1 MNAVSFFVDAA
12 IAYKKIF
19 DTLEQLF
26 EGISKA
32 LQRFDVYREKQNVI
46 DHGMKIRANM
56 ILLQLVS
63 ICDLSYKVLHKHNKF
78 AQFAAVTLFKSDDG
92 VGAALESLKTMT
104 EDESQMRSVYTY
116 VSGKQTERNT
126 EQLLEAS
133 KTTEQTTAQS
143 LEVSKKTERATE
155 QLLETSKKTEDQKES
170 DKQLES
176 LKKIL
181 GNLDDSQNKQLRYCT
196 SQAIANSGSWIA
208 DLEEYSVWSNL
219 DQSQQQPL
227 LLISGDEGCGKT
239 FLVSRVV
246 EMLKKQFSR
255 TRTDGRKVFVA
266 YYYFGSIFDRARRQ
280 EANQGQNKDVSRTV
294 DEALRMLAMQ
304 LALEDEVYRQKLSNN
319 LRSAGPL
326 SSNVNELWDL
336 LFVRSLSDASYFLI
350 LDDAHDLE
358 KTEELSPF
366 LQAVMEQS
374 SKTSRIRV
382 LVSGRT
388 DLLKSTWKD
397 LGPSQTT
404 LDIASSNKDMA
415 RYVELEVDKI
425 PLLQDSSDQVR
436 ALREEICEALG
447 GIRSFTQIKFYLDLI
462 SGKQRPDE
470 IQEVLDKARN
480 SDDMR
485 DLIVVRLDEFNEL
498 PRSDV
503 QDLNQILEWVI
514 CCISMLSLEML
525 KDILKIR
532 QKKNR
537 SLKPIRARIKD
548 DFSGLFNIEGDDDAQ
563 DASVTLRS
571 ETLKDHFRELTERN
585 KKESALSETKI
596 TEMEVKIVQ
605 RFLRNLCDEELYSKF
620 AFEDFFEK
628 KLAQSS
634 KVFVDTDEM
643 HANVALDCLK
653 IAIEESEEEYLSVAW
668 YVRNY
673 WSDHLLELD
682 ISLVNQNLKLEIGK
696 RLIPMLIDQ
705 DTIGKWLRR
714 YVSGY
719 DLLCTDNYAPVLVKW
734 IQESAVNRSST
745 PDHLQWIKKLSV
757 PPNNADEEIWKPII
771 RYQANDWLS
780 GDAQNQAW
788 DFMDSFR
795 WVRGF
800 LNKVRLIE
808 LRM

>member
-12 IAYKKIF
+12 LAYKKIF

-32 LQRFDVYREKQNVI
+32 LKRFEIYQSKQNII
-46 DHGMKIRANM
+46 DYGMKVRANM

-63 ICDLSYKVLHKHNKF
+63 ICDLSYKVLHKHNRF

-92 VGAALESLKTMT
+92 VGAALEALKTMT
-104 EDESQMRSVYTY
+104 EDESQERSVYTY
-116 VSGKQTERNT
+116 VSAKSTERNT

-143 LEVSKKTERATE
+143 LELSKKTERATE
-155 QLLETSKKTEDQKES
+155 QILESSKKTEDQKER
-170 DKQLES
+170 DKQIES

-181 GNLDDSQNKQLRYCT
+181 GELDGSQNKQLRYCT
-196 SQAIANSGSWIA
+196 SQAIASSGSWVA
-208 DLEEYSVWSNL
+208 DLEEYSQWSNL
-219 DQSQQQPL
+219 DQTQQSPL

-255 TRTDGRKVFVA
+255 ARTDGRKVFVA
-266 YYYFGSIFDRARRQ
+266 YYYFGSIFDRSGGQ
-280 EANQGQNKDVSRTV
+280 GKGSNQGQNKDASRTV

-304 LALEDEVYRQKLSNN
+304 LALDDEVYRQKLSNN
-319 LRSAGPL
+319 LRNATPL
-326 SSNVNELWDL
+326 SSNVDELWDI
-336 LFVRSLSDASYFLI
+336 LFVRSLGDASCFLI

-358 KTEELSPF
+358 KTETLSPF
-366 LQAVMEQS
+366 LKTIIEQT
-374 SKTSRIRV
+374 SKSSRIRV
-382 LVSGRT
+382 LVSART
-388 DLLKSTWKD
+388 ELLKNTSKD
-397 LGPSQTT
+397 LGPSQPI
-404 LDIASSNKDMA
+404 LDIASSNQDMA
-415 RYVELEVDKI
+415 KYVRLEVDKI
-425 PLLQDSSDQVR
+425 PLLQDSSDQVK
-436 ALREEICEALG
+436 ALQEEICEALG
-447 GIRSFTQIKFYLDLI
+447 EIRSFTQIKFYLDLI

-470 IQEVLDKARN
+470 IREVLDKARN

-514 CCISMLSLEML
+514 CCFTQLSVEML
-525 KDILKIR
+525 KEVLMIR
-532 QKKNR
+532 RKENR

-548 DFSGLFNIEGDDDAQ
+548 DFSGLFNIEGDEDAK
-563 DASVTLRS
+563 DASVSLRS
-571 ETLKDHFRELTERN
+571 ETLKDHFRELTEQN
-585 KKESALSETKI
+585 KKESALSDTRI

-605 RFLRNLCDEELYSKF
+605 RFLKNLCDEELYSKF

-643 HANVALDCLK
+643 HASVALDCMK
-653 IAIEESEEEYLSVAW
+653 IAIEEDIDDYFWMAW

-673 WSDHLLELD
+673 WSDHLVELD

-705 DTIGKWLRR
+705 DTIWKWLKR
-714 YVSGY
+714 YISGY
-719 DLLCTDNYAPVLVKW
+719 DLLCTDVYAPVLLKW
-734 IQESAVNRSST
+734 IQESAVNRSCAA
-745 PDHLQWIKKLSV
+745 DHLEWIKKLSI
-757 PPNNADEEIWKPII
+757 PPNNADEEIWRPVIKS
-771 RYQANDWLS
+771 QADQWLTGAAENTDW
-780 GDAQNQAW
+780 DMMNC
-788 DFMDSFR
+788 FR
-795 WVRGF
+795 WVRAF
-800 LNKVRLIE
+800 LNKVS
-808 LRM
+808 